1 MSAYRIY
8 ETRGYFYID
17 CKNTRIGRLYDTVE
31 EAKKFIEEHK
41 KSKEFN
47 ISQIKSSWLLVK
59 GIV

>member
-47 ISQIKSSWLLVK
+47 ISQIKSS
-59 GIV
+59 